1 MKNLIFV
8 LMLLASSQSFAKE
21 YCFSE
26 EETGQIVVGLE
37 KGQYCE
43 KQVEIYIKL
52 NNEKDKQINLLDEQV
67 KSTEEKFVESERK
80 NSTDKKIADERDSA
94 RIKELE
100 EANKPRWNSIFGSFG
115 IGVVSG
121 LLLILLL

>member
-1 MKNLIFV
+1 
-8 LMLLASSQSFAKE
+8 MLLASSQSFAKE